1 VAVTAHETLLVA
13 PAALVAVVQLAQMLA
28 DQEIPR
34 TLLHLKETTVERLVV
49 TALAV
54 AVARL
59 QLVLLEPL

>member
-1 VAVTAHETLLVA
+1 MLLAATAVL
-13 PAALVAVVQLAQMLA
+13 AAVGRLAQTLA

-49 TALAV
+49 TALA
-54 AVARL
+54 AAAGRL